1 MHFAHFKNIADTAS
15 ELGHTNVKT
24 LLDHYRER
32 VKPAEAA
39 KYWGIKPDA
48 NQAGGKV
55 VSFAAAR

>member
-1 MHFAHFKNIADTAS
+1 MHFAHFKNMADTAS

-24 LLDHYRER
+24 LLEHYRER

-55 VSFAAAR
+55 VAFAAS